1 MYSLEQIIAMNNKKV
16 EKAEKNNIEPYIA
29 VSDEDEGVFS
39 CPNIGSAKLKG
50 WKEVETYFVDSSGFG
65 SESEPALTPSQFV
78 AKVKEGYGYAIVS
91 EGQFQVYVGEFKK
104 EE

>member
-1 MYSLEQIIAMNNKKV
+1 M
-16 EKAEKNNIEPYIA
+16 KAEEAKVNNIEPYIA

-39 CPNIGSAKLKG
+39 CPNISNLAELKG
-50 WKEVETYFVDSSGFG
+50 WKKVKEYFVDSSGFG
-65 SESEPALTPSQFV
+65 SESEPALTPKQFV
-78 AKVKEGYGYAIVS
+78 AKVKEGFGYAIVS